1 MRILSLT
8 AGAAGMYCGTCMR
21 DNALAAE
28 LIRQGHDVLLVPV
41 YTPTLTDEDNVSHPR
56 VFLGGISVYLQQHW
70 SLFRHL
76 PAAFDRLWDSPWL
89 LRKVSSGSIPV
100 NPKLLGELT
109 VSTLRGEDGHLRKEV
124 RKLTDWLKTEPAPD
138 VVDLPYTLLIG
149 LAKPIREALQRPVCC
164 TLQGEDLFLE
174 GLHEPWRSEAHA
186 LIRQNLQ
193 YVDAFIAVSDY
204 YADFMSGYLAIP
216 RSRIHTV
223 PLGINLEGHGWAD
236 RPASETFRVGYFAR
250 VAPEKGLHVLA
261 EAVKRVDNRAVLHA
275 AGFLGGENKKY
286 LAGIQRELGDRFRYH
301 GSPDREGKVRFLQ
314 SVDVLSVPSVYKEP
328 KGLFVL
334 EALANGTPVVQPR
347 AGAYPEM
354 LGRTGGG
361 LLFEPE
367 NAESLAHALSTLM
380 SDPELR
386 LRLAEDGFAGV
397 REHHSISRMAH
408 RTLEVYD
415 RARHRDRKGAA
426 GK

>member
-1 MRILSLT
+1 MRIVSLT
-8 AGAAGMYCGTCMR
+8 AGAAGMYCGTCLR

-41 YTPTLTDEDNVSHPR
+41 YTPTLTDEENVSHSR

-76 PAAFDRLWDSPWL
+76 PAVFDRLWDSPWL
-89 LRKVSSGSIPV
+89 LRKISPGSIPTD
-100 NPKLLGELT
+100 PKLLGELT

-149 LAKPIREALQRPVCC
+149 LAKPIREALKRPVCC

-174 GLHEPWRSEAHA
+174 GLEDPWRSEARA
-186 LIRQNLQ
+186 LIRKNLG

-204 YADFMSGYLAIP
+204 YADFMAKYLSIP

-223 PLGINLEGHGWAD
+223 PLGINLEGHGWAE
-236 RPASETFRVGYFAR
+236 RPASETIRIGYFAR
-250 VAPEKGLHVLA
+250 IAPEKGLHILA
-261 EAVKRVDNRAVLHA
+261 EAVKLLEGSVRLDA
-275 AGFLGGENKKY
+275 AGFLPAEHKGY
-286 LAGIQRELGDRFRYH
+286 LAAIERELAGRFHYH
-301 GSPDREGKVRFLQ
+301 GAPDRQGKVRFLQ
-314 SVDVLSVPSVYKEP
+314 SVDILSVPSVYKEP

-334 EALANGTPVVQPR
+334 EALANGTPVVEPH
-347 AGAYPEM
+347 AGAYPEI

-367 NAESLAHALSTLM
+367 NPESLANVLRILI
-380 SDPELR
+380 SDRELR
-386 LRLAEDGFAGV
+386 QRLALDGFAGV

-408 RTLEVYD
+408 RTLEVY
-415 RARHRDRKGAA
+415 AHAQHRDHKEAPGR
-426 GK
+426 